1 MNNRTS
7 YREGDTDMEHHSF
20 LNPLEKALRFYAGL
34 YLAVIAFQLVG
45 LLMYLVNVW
54 PRVRGTVAPT
64 VTAVLCLALVL
75 GFLRAFVWV
84 RIYWGGAKALS
95 FLRTQG
101 ASLRLATNLGPVLVT
116 LTRLL
121 VLSCVLDFLFL
132 PAFFLTDSLLPFSV
146 SGWRLGAVEAA
157 RLVFPQ
163 AFGFAALILAF
174 LTHQFRLLLQ
184 ERSHLMEEVEL
195 TV

>member
-1 MNNRTS
+1 
-7 YREGDTDMEHHSF
+7 MEHHSF

-75 GFLRAFVWV
+75 GFFRAFVWV

-95 FLRTQG
+95 LLRTEG
-101 ASLRLATNLGPVLVT
+101 ASPRLATSLGPVLAM

-121 VLSCVLDFLFL
+121 VVSCVLDFLFL
-132 PAFFLTDSLLPFSV
+132 PAFFLSDTFLPFSV
-146 SGWRLGAVEAA
+146 SGWRLGAVEMA

-174 LTHQFRLLLQ
+174 LTHQFRHLLQ

>member
-1 MNNRTS
+1 
-7 YREGDTDMEHHSF
+7 MEHHSF
-20 LNPLEKALRFYAGL
+20 LNPLEKALRFYAGF

-45 LLMYLVNVW
+45 LMMYVVNVW
-54 PRVRGTVAPT
+54 PRVRSTIAPT
-64 VTAVLCLALVL
+64 VTTVLCLALAL
-75 GFLRAFVWV
+75 GFLRAFVWI

-95 FLRTQG
+95 LLRTQG
-101 ASLRLATNLGPVLVT
+101 ASPRLAPSLGPVLAM

-121 VLSCVLDFLFL
+121 VISCVLDFLFL
-132 PAFFLTDSLLPFSV
+132 PAFFFSDTFLPFSV
-146 SGWRLGAVEAA
+146 SGWRLGAVELA